1 MFFWHG
7 HNSQSKRMRE
17 DTNCFLTHSEL
28 SLLCARLCGKWT
40 PVVEVWKSRR
50 KDATA
55 REKACTVD
63 FISKVQVFCI
73 LTPRHLLKLV
83 VRQLFVWCYS
93 SEKLRC
99 STMLA
104 QCVPCIYN
112 PQKPLTLTKGP
123 KFTKIFHDD
132 CKSSSQV
139 ARTKHVANQRFPK
152 TFEKWLQKHP
162 YYTGS
167 TWRSCCWL
175 KQ

>member
-123 KFTKIFHDD
+123 KVHQD
-132 CKSSSQV
+132 
-139 ARTKHVANQRFPK
+139 FPR
-152 TFEKWLQKHP
+152 WLQKFESSSSNK
-162 YYTGS
+162 T
-167 TWRSCCWL
+167 CC
-175 KQ
+175 KSEVP